1 MLLTPYAQMPSYT
14 STLISRFAGTA
25 PWASRHLVLS
35 LLLAALI
42 AWLVFGIWFPTPY
55 LEISGGLILFTL
67 ILGVDI
73 VCGPLLTLLLL
84 HPSKSRR
91 AMAVDIVL
99 IACLQLGALIYGL
112 HVLSHARPLAI
123 VFEVDRFRAISY
135 ADIQTSDLANAP
147 AWVRAWGLSPPRVL
161 GIRTARSSEEKIDS
175 VNASLQGV
183 EPSQRPNWWQDY
195 ALSTY
200 AVKERAQPLALLQKL
215 NPGRIHA
222 IQSAAAKAAKN
233 PENGEVT
240 SPNALLWLPLV
251 SRRSLDWVVF
261 LDPETARIRGFVH
274 ADGFGSE

>member
-1 MLLTPYAQMPSYT
+1 M
-14 STLISRFAGTA
+14 G
-25 PWASRHLVLS
+25 
-35 LLLAALI
+35 
-42 AWLVFGIWFPTPY
+42 
-55 LEISGGLILFTL
+55 SG
-67 ILGVDI
+67 LGSI
-73 VCGPLLTLLLL
+73 
-84 HPSKSRR
+84 
-91 AMAVDIVL
+91 
-99 IACLQLGALIYGL
+99 
-112 HVLSHARPLAI
+112 
-123 VFEVDRFRAISY
+123 
-135 ADIQTSDLANAP
+135 
-147 AWVRAWGLSPPRVL
+147 PPRVL